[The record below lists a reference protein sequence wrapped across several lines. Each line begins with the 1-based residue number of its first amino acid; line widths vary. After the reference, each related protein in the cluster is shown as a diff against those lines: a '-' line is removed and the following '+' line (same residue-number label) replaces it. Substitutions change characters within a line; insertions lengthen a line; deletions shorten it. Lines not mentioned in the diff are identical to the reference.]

1 MIDFREVSRYYDG
14 FRALHGAS
22 LRVGEGEIAVLVGP
36 NGAGKTT
43 MLKIAAGLLEPS
55 SGEVRLGAGEGLSPA
70 RSRCLVGYLPENAA
84 CYDELTAQENLRYF
98 CSLRALGGSKL
109 EKRVGELL
117 QTVGLA
123 GETKLVRDF
132 SKGMRQRLGIAV
144 SLAGRPKVV
153 LWDEPSS
160 GLDPSGRLLLR
171 DIIDSLKK
179 EGASILVSSHDL
191 RESALLADRVCLV
204 YKGEIRFQGKADG
217 PELEKLYKE
226 VVG

>member
-1 MIDFREVSRYYDG
+1 MIDFRFVSMFYDG
-14 FRALHGAS
+14 FRALHDVS
-22 LRVGEGEIAVLVGP
+22 VSVGEGEITVLVGP
-36 NGAGKTT
+36 NGAGKST

-55 SGEVRLGAGEGLSPA
+55 SGEVRLGDGKGLSPGTA
-70 RSRCLVGYLPENAA
+70 RRVVGYLPENAA

-98 CSLRALGGSKL
+98 GSLRGLRGKELDERVEKL
-109 EKRVGELL
+109 LK
-117 QTVGLA
+117 TVDLA
-123 GETKLVRDF
+123 GERKLVRDY

-144 SLAGRPKVV
+144 SLAGKPKVV

-171 DIIDSLKK
+171 DIISSLKK
-179 EGASILVSSHDL
+179 DGASLLVSSHDL

-204 YKGEIRFQGKADG
+204 YKGEIRFNGKADG
-217 PELEKLYKE
+217 PKLEKLYSE

>member
-1 MIDFREVSRYYDG
+1 MIDFRGVSKSYDG
-14 FRALHGAS
+14 FLALKDAS

-36 NGAGKTT
+36 NGAGKST

-55 SGEVRLGAGEGLSPA
+55 SGEVRLGEGEGLPPA
-70 RSRCLVGYLPENAA
+70 QARRMVGYLPENAA
-84 CYDELTAQENLRYF
+84 CYEELSARENLRYF
-98 CSLRALGGSKL
+98 CSLRGLSGRKL
-109 EKRVGELL
+109 EGRVGELL
-117 QTVGLA
+117 KMVGLA
-123 GETKLVRDF
+123 AETKLVRDF

-144 SLAGRPKVV
+144 SLSGKPGVV

-171 DIIDSLKK
+171 DMISALKK

-204 YKGEIRFQGKADG
+204 FKGELRFQGKADG
-217 PELEKLYKE
+217 PELERLYKE

>member
-1 MIDFREVSRYYDG
+1 VIEFRGVSRFYDG
-14 FRALHGAS
+14 FRALHDAS
-22 LRVGEGEIAVLVGP
+22 LRVGEGEITVLVGP
-36 NGAGKTT
+36 NGAGKST
-43 MLKIAAGLLEPS
+43 MLKIAAGILEPS
-55 SGEVRLGAGEGLSPA
+55 GGTVRLGGGGGRPPA
-70 RSRCLVGYLPENAA
+70 RSHGEIGYLPENAA
-84 CYDELTAQENLRYF
+84 CYEELSARENLRYF
-98 CSLRALGGSKL
+98 CALRGLRGKKL
-109 EKRVGELL
+109 ETRVGELL
-117 QTVGLA
+117 DTVGLA

-144 SLAGRPKVV
+144 SLAGKPGVV

-171 DIIDSLKK
+171 DIIAALKK